1 MSVATFSDHP
11 FPVSD
16 DPRGKKRLSTPFVIA
31 LTLSVAAHAG
41 VGAYMAYKKFV
52 MPTPRS
58 DEGPVVTVYPPPPK
72 PPEPKKPTPQ
82 PDVPRPTSPVQL
94 HDPKVV
100 PDFVD
105 VTPLPADPKVE
116 VAEGPRLPPVTIDPG
131 PQTPPMPPRPPSV
144 IAKPDWLRKPTQA
157 QMMGAYPDRALRQNI
172 SGTARLSCKVTVTG
186 AVRDCVV
193 LSETPSEYGFGAAAV
208 RVSKN
213 FRMKPQTVDGQAV
226 DGASVQIP
234 LSFNLAD

>member
-1 MSVATFSDHP
+1 MSVAALSDHP

-16 DPRGKKRLSTPFVIA
+16 EPRGRKRLSTPFVVA

-52 MPTPRS
+52 MPIPRT
-58 DEGPVVTVYPPPPK
+58 DDGPVVTVYPPPPK
-72 PPEPKKPTPQ
+72 PPEPQDPKPQ
-82 PDVPRPTSPVQL
+82 PDQPRPTSTVKL
-94 HDPKVV
+94 HDPITP

-116 VAEGPRLPPVTIDPG
+116 VAEGPRLPPVNLDAG
-131 PQTPPMPPRPPSV
+131 PATPPLPKPPSV
-144 IAKPDWLRKPTQA
+144 IARPDWLRKPTPA
-157 QMMGAYPDRALRQNI
+157 QMMGAYPDRALRQNM

-193 LSETPSEYGFGAAAV
+193 LSETPSEYGFGNAAL

-213 FRMKPQTVDGQAV
+213 FKMKPQTVDGQVV
-226 DGASVQIP
+226 DGATVQIP